1 MFLLNDHIF
10 TDTFGPIT
18 RTVLEG
24 ASVLDILAGTPDQYT
39 TNLPHR
45 LDGVRLLV
53 PTNLTD
59 WTKEAYSQGQ
69 QGEVNN
75 AYQILRD
82 LGAEVIEADLAEDFV
97 ANDRARDAKLTCME
111 TEFAQEINEYLQ
123 SFKQ

>member
-1 MFLLNDHIF
+1 MLNMSIH
-10 TDTFGPIT
+10 TDTFGPMT

-24 ASVLDILAGTPDQYT
+24 ASVLDILAGTPGQYT
-39 TNLPHR
+39 TDLPDR

-59 WTKEAYSQGQ
+59 WTKEAYSHGQ
-69 QGEVNN
+69 QEEMNK
-75 AYQILRD
+75 AHQILRD

-97 ANDRARDAKLTCME
+97 ANDRAGDAQGICME
-111 TEFAQEINEYLQ
+111 TEFAQEINEHLQ